1 MLSRTAS
8 STLRLQRRVS
18 AIKIHRLTENT
29 QTTKCRNLLQ
39 QFQTQQI
46 RPMSTI
52 EENYDAT
59 DAWKKSCYYEIDY
72 TIHEDASVYDAVQRF
87 AAFDIGCLVTVDDK
101 GDITGVVSERDYTS
115 KIALLERDSKE
126 TKVKEIA
133 TTAANLVTAH
143 PDDSLDVCLQKVL
156 SKEIR
161 HLPILDNDNKVVG
174 MISVKDLVKSV
185 IADREKTIEMITNF
199 SLGRGGH
206 FTD

>member
-1 MLSRTAS
+1 MWSRAVS
-8 STLRLQRRVS
+8 STLRLQRH
-18 AIKIHRLTENT
+18 IHHLSK
-29 QTTKCRNLLQ
+29 TTGTTRCSSLLQ
-39 QFQTQQI
+39 PIQTQQT
-46 RPMSTI
+46 RLMSTI

-72 TIHEDASVYDAVQRF
+72 TIHQDASVYDAVQRF
-87 AAFDIGCLVTVDDK
+87 AAFDIGCLVMVDDN
-101 GDITGVVSERDYTS
+101 GDITGVVSERDYTA
-115 KIALLERDSKE
+115 KIALLERDSKA

-143 PDDSLDVCLQKVL
+143 PDDSLDVCLQKVM

-161 HLPILDNDNKVVG
+161 HLPILDSDDKVVG